1 MEKQKICIVGASL
14 TGLITA
20 ITLSRLNV
28 NIDLISNRNN
38 SGNIKSNRTTAIS
51 QNNYNFLKK
60 LKIANFSKKEFW
72 PCSHMK
78 LYTKNEDQKFVKI
91 FEIKKD
97 EKQNKRILYMM
108 NNAMLIKNMIRNIK
122 NNKSIT
128 FKTQKKVYGIIS
140 AGLLKSVKFQ
150 KKDNSKYN
158 LIIVC
163 TGNNSSLSKTIFD
176 NQSFGHAYDE
186 VSITTV
192 LKHSFCKNNIA
203 RQIFLDDEI
212 LALLPI
218 TSTKTSIV
226 WSVKKNMV
234 EKYKKKNELFLRNK
248 IKFYTN
254 GFLKKV
260 EFISNIEF
268 KDLNFLVKKKYFQ
281 DRVLLFGD
289 VLHEVHPLAGQ
300 GFNMILRDLSY
311 LEKTLS
317 NKINLGLDIG
327 SSDILSEFSNVT
339 KPRNFVYSI
348 SIDFLKT
355 FFSFKNLQLKKFR
368 NKIIKNLNKSNFAK
382 DIFYNLADKGLKF

>member
-1 MEKQKICIVGASL
+1 MEKQKICIVGGSL

-38 SGNIKSNRTTAIS
+38 SDNIKSNRTTAIS

-60 LKIANFSKKEFW
+60 LKIAKFSKKEFW

-78 LYTKNEDQKFVKI
+78 LYTKNEDQKFVEI

-97 EKQNKRILYMM
+97 EKQNKQIFYMM
-108 NNAMLIKNMIRNIK
+108 NNAMFIKNMIRNIK

-128 FKTQKKVYGIIS
+128 FKTQKKVYGIIT
-140 AGLLKSVKFQ
+140 AGLLKSVKFK

-163 TGNNSSLSKTIFD
+163 TGNNSSLSKTISD

-186 VSITTV
+186 VSITAV
-192 LKHSFCKNNIA
+192 LKHSICKNNIA

-234 EKYKKKNELFLRNK
+234 EKYKKKNELFLKNK
-248 IKFYTN
+248 IKFYIN
-254 GFLKKV
+254 DFLKKV

-281 DRVLLFGD
+281 DRVLLFGE

-355 FFSFKNLQLKKFR
+355 IFSFKNLKLKKLR

>member
-14 TGLITA
+14 TGLVTA
-20 ITLSRLNV
+20 IALSRLNV
-28 NIDLISNRNN
+28 EIDLVSEVNN

-51 QNNYNFLKK
+51 RNNYIFLKK
-60 LKIANFSKKEFW
+60 LKITKFSKKEFW

-78 LYTKNEDQKFVKI
+78 LYTKNEDKKFVEI
-91 FEIKKD
+91 FEIKRS
-97 EKQNKRILYMM
+97 EKQNKQILYMM

-122 NNKSIT
+122 NNKLIT
-128 FKTQKKVYGIIS
+128 FKTQKKVYGIIT
-140 AGLLKSVKFQ
+140 AGLLKSVKFK

-158 LIIVC
+158 LIIIC

-176 NQSFGHAYDE
+176 NQSFGHSYDE

-226 WSVKKNMV
+226 WSVKKNMIK
-234 EKYKKKNELFLRNK
+234 KYVKKNELFLKNK

-254 GFLKKV
+254 NFLKKV

-268 KDLNFLVKKKYFQ
+268 KDLNFLVRKKYFQ

-289 VLHEVHPLAGQ
+289 TLHEVHPLAGQ
-300 GFNMILRDLSY
+300 GFNMVLRDLSC

-327 SSDILSEFSNVT
+327 SSDILLEFSNAT

-348 SIDFLKT
+348 GIDFLKT
-355 FFSFKNLQLKKFR
+355 FFSFKNIPLKKFR
-368 NKIIKNLNKSNFAK
+368 NKIIENLNKSNLAK
-382 DIFYNLADKGLKF
+382 DIFYNLADKGIKF

>member
-28 NIDLISNRNN
+28 NIDLISNRNS
-38 SGNIKSNRTTAIS
+38 SGNITSNRTTAIS

-60 LKIANFSKKEFW
+60 LKIAKFSKKEFW

-91 FEIKKD
+91 FEIKKA
-97 EKQNKRILYMM
+97 EKQNKQILYMI
-108 NNAMLIKNMIRNIK
+108 NNEMLIKNMIKNIK
-122 NNKSIT
+122 NNKLIT
-128 FKTQKKVYGIIS
+128 FKTQKKVYGIIT
-140 AGLLKSVKFQ
+140 AGLLKSVKFK

-176 NQSFGHAYDE
+176 NQSFGHSYDE

-226 WSVKKNMV
+226 WSVKKNMIK
-234 EKYKKKNELFLRNK
+234 KYVKKNELFLKNK

-254 GFLKKV
+254 NFLKKV

-268 KDLNFLVKKKYFQ
+268 KDLNFLVRKKYFQ

-289 VLHEVHPLAGQ
+289 TLHEVHPLAGQ
-300 GFNMILRDLSY
+300 GFNMVLRDLSC

-327 SSDILSEFSNVT
+327 SSDILLEFSNAT

-348 SIDFLKT
+348 GIDFLKT
-355 FFSFKNLQLKKFR
+355 FFSFKNIPLKKFR
-368 NKIIKNLNKSNFAK
+368 NKIIENLNKSNFAK
-382 DIFYNLADKGLKF
+382 DIFYNLADKGVKF

>member
-38 SGNIKSNRTTAIS
+38 SDNIKSNRTTAIS

-60 LKIANFSKKEFW
+60 LKIAKFSKKEFW

-78 LYTKNEDQKFVKI
+78 LYTKNEDQKFVEI

-97 EKQNKRILYMM
+97 EKQNKQIFYMM
-108 NNAMLIKNMIRNIK
+108 NNAMFIKNMIRNIK

-128 FKTQKKVYGIIS
+128 FKTQKKVYGIIT

-150 KKDNSKYN
+150 KKNNSKYN
-158 LIIVC
+158 LVIVC

-218 TSTKTSIV
+218 TNTKTSIV

-234 EKYKKKNELFLRNK
+234 EKYKKKNELFLKNK

-254 GFLKKV
+254 DFLKKV

-268 KDLNFLVKKKYFQ
+268 KDLNFLLKKKYFQ

-300 GFNMILRDLSY
+300 GFNMVLRDLSC

-327 SSDILSEFSNVT
+327 SSDILLEFSNAT

-355 FFSFKNLQLKKFR
+355 FFSFKNIALKKLR
-368 NKIIKNLNKSNFAK
+368 NKIIENLNKSNFAK
-382 DIFYNLADKGLKF
+382 DIFYNLADKGVKF

>member
-38 SGNIKSNRTTAIS
+38 SDNIKSNRTTAIS

-60 LKIANFSKKEFW
+60 LKIAKFSKKEFW

-78 LYTKNEDQKFVKI
+78 LYTKNEDQKFVEI

-97 EKQNKRILYMM
+97 EKQNKKIFYMM
-108 NNAMLIKNMIRNIK
+108 NNAIFIKNMIRNIR

-128 FKTQKKVYGIIS
+128 FKTQKKVYGIIT
-140 AGLLKSVKFQ
+140 AGLLKSVKFK

-163 TGNNSSLSKTIFD
+163 TGNNSSLSKTISD

-186 VSITTV
+186 VSITAV
-192 LKHSFCKNNIA
+192 LKHSICKNNIA

-234 EKYKKKNELFLRNK
+234 EKYKKKNELFLKNK
-248 IKFYTN
+248 IKFYIN
-254 GFLKKV
+254 DFLKKV

-281 DRVLLFGD
+281 DRVLLFGE

-355 FFSFKNLQLKKFR
+355 IFSFKNLKLKKLR

>member
-1 MEKQKICIVGASL
+1 
-14 TGLITA
+14 
-20 ITLSRLNV
+20 
-28 NIDLISNRNN
+28 
-38 SGNIKSNRTTAIS
+38 
-51 QNNYNFLKK
+51 
-60 LKIANFSKKEFW
+60 
-72 PCSHMK
+72 MK

-97 EKQNKRILYMM
+97 EKQNKQIFYMM
-108 NNAMLIKNMIRNIK
+108 NNAMFIKNMIRNIK

-186 VSITTV
+186 VSITAV
-192 LKHSFCKNNIA
+192 LKHSICKNNIA

-234 EKYKKKNELFLRNK
+234 EKYKKKNELFLKNK

-254 GFLKKV
+254 DFLKKV

-339 KPRNFVYSI
+339 KPRNFLYSI

-355 FFSFKNLQLKKFR
+355 IFSFKNLKLKKLR

>member
-60 LKIANFSKKEFW
+60 LKIAKFSKKEFW

-78 LYTKNEDQKFVKI
+78 LYTKNEDQKFVEI

-163 TGNNSSLSKTIFD
+163 TGNNSSLSKTISD

-234 EKYKKKNELFLRNK
+234 EKYKKKNELFLKNK
-248 IKFYTN
+248 IKFYIN
-254 GFLKKV
+254 DFLKKV

-327 SSDILSEFSNVT
+327 SSDILSEF
-339 KPRNFVYSI
+339 
-348 SIDFLKT
+348 
-355 FFSFKNLQLKKFR
+355 
-368 NKIIKNLNKSNFAK
+368 
-382 DIFYNLADKGLKF
+382 